1 MREGEKREGREGGKQ
16 HVRGW
21 LMDTAPFGKTSLFSS
36 YWDMQGFILM
46 WFVHSLTYLSTAFH
60 TMWYISGDTDPSQ
73 PPSWST
79 SALSSTSVLPL
90 GSASSALRLGE
101 PLPAPYCL
109 SCRPSLLSHP
119 SLDSIT
125 WGHRHRAAFPSLHP
139 PYLPSED
146 RNYIQTLLQRG
157 RQLLGWESSFIGH
170 SCCAA
175 ASGDG
180 VSLRG
185 SLCFL
190 THGIQYS
197 RLRGPGMAHAES
209 EPGHH
214 WPELLLGS
222 VLLNSVNELFL
233 CFPSLD

>member
-1 MREGEKREGREGGKQ
+1 MFRDHAYKAHLERQMRGGEEGPPERVGGREEMREEGKREGRKGGKQ

-101 PLPAPYCL
+101 PLPA
-109 SCRPSLLSHP
+109 
-119 SLDSIT
+119 
-125 WGHRHRAAFPSLHP
+125 
-139 PYLPSED
+139 
-146 RNYIQTLLQRG
+146 
-157 RQLLGWESSFIGH
+157 
-170 SCCAA
+170 
-175 ASGDG
+175 
-180 VSLRG
+180 SLR
-185 SLCFL
+185 L
-190 THGIQYS
+190 
-197 RLRGPGMAHAES
+197 
-209 EPGHH
+209 
-214 WPELLLGS
+214 
-222 VLLNSVNELFL
+222 VLQTIAPITS
-233 CFPSLD
+233 